1 MVRNCCYVAMAWRH
15 ANSYKG
21 SMRICKGSVSLFR
34 TLIWTNKI
42 TAFVIRYEK
51 RDHSGYF
58 VDCAFLVWI
67 DSPTS
72 TESSD
77 AIFMKKCRS

>member
-1 MVRNCCYVAMAWRH
+1 MMVRNCYVAMAWRH

-21 SMRICKGSVSLFR
+21 SMRIYKGSVSLFR

-51 RDHSGYF
+51 KEPLG
-58 VDCAFLVWI
+58 
-67 DSPTS
+67 
-72 TESSD
+72 
-77 AIFMKKCRS
+77 IFCRLRVFGMDQ